1 MSITDLP
8 ELTMKVHKA
17 KVGYVAELSIEKDKL
32 KSKKISNDI
41 ELILIVDRS
50 GSMHQSYPKIF
61 NKIIPLLLEKLNYP
75 KEKDVHFITFESQTE
90 YRKIKKTQFLNNN
103 EQALGGTY
111 MSGIFKELE
120 KVLTKENKSYRILT
134 LSDGILGDSRQTS
147 NCASEFYNK
156 IKGKFRINSQAIRF
170 FSSRYAN
177 PDTLGLASVIQ
188 LNSVCQATL
197 LDINCGDDV

>member
-1 MSITDLP
+1 MSITDIP

-17 KVGYVAELSIEKDKL
+17 KVGYVAELFIEKDKL
-32 KSKKISNDI
+32 KSNKISNDI

-50 GSMHQSYPKIF
+50 GLMHQSYPKIF

-75 KEKDVHFITFESQTE
+75 EGKDVHFITFESQTE

-134 LSDGILGDSRQTS
+134 LSDGILGDSWRTS
-147 NCASEFYNK
+147 WCASKFYNK
-156 IKGKFRINSQAIRF
+156 IKGIFRINSQAIRF
-170 FSSRYAN
+170 FSSSNARYFRIGLSN
-177 PDTLGLASVIQ
+177 PT
-188 LNSVCQATL
+188 
-197 LDINCGDDV
+197 